1 MFDGIKQN
9 SKTIIEISYSLEG
22 LLDKKKNK
30 KKIIELER
38 KMHSLI
44 QDNDKEIKKL
54 RDPDKNAKWPKK
66 YMQGNNLLVR
76 RSKQIQ

>member
-1 MFDGIKQN
+1 MFDRIKQN

-54 RDPDKNAKWPKK
+54 RDPDKNAK
-66 YMQGNNLLVR
+66 
-76 RSKQIQ
+76 

>member
-22 LLDKKKNK
+22 LQDKKKNK

-44 QDNDKEIKKL
+44 QDNAREIKEL
-54 RDPDKNAKWPKK
+54 RDSDKNVK
-66 YMQGNNLLVR
+66 
-76 RSKQIQ
+76 

>member
-38 KMHSLI
+38 KIHSLI
-44 QDNDKEIKKL
+44 QDNDKEIKEL
-54 RDPDKNAKWPKK
+54 IDSDKNAK
-66 YMQGNNLLVR
+66 
-76 RSKQIQ
+76 

>member
-54 RDPDKNAKWPKK
+54 RDPDKNAK
-66 YMQGNNLLVR
+66 
-76 RSKQIQ
+76 

>member
-22 LLDKKKNK
+22 LQDKKKNK

-38 KMHSLI
+38 KIHSLI
-44 QDNDKEIKKL
+44 QDNVREIKEL
-54 RDPDKNAKWPKK
+54 RDLDKNAK
-66 YMQGNNLLVR
+66 
-76 RSKQIQ
+76 

>member
-9 SKTIIEISYSLEG
+9 SKTIIKISYSLEG

-54 RDPDKNAKWPKK
+54 RDPDKNAK
-66 YMQGNNLLVR
+66 
-76 RSKQIQ
+76 

>member
-1 MFDGIKQN
+1 MFDRIKQN

-22 LLDKKKNK
+22 LLGKKKNK

-54 RDPDKNAKWPKK
+54 RDPDKNAK
-66 YMQGNNLLVR
+66 
-76 RSKQIQ
+76 

>member
-38 KMHSLI
+38 KIHSLI
-44 QDNDKEIKKL
+44 QDNDKEIKEL
-54 RDPDKNAKWPKK
+54 IDSDKNAKWSKE
-66 YMQGNNLLVR
+66 YMQGNNILVR
-76 RSKQIQ
+76 RSK